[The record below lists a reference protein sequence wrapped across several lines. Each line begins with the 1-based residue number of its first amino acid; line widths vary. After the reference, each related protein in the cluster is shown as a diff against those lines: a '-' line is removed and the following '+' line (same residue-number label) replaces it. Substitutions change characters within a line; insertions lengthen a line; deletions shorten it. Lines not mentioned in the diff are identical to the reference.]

1 MLVPDKKGQ
10 LPRKEDLIV
19 FPVERLLDNSITD
32 FDLYLEVGGT
42 LVLYASS
49 PYRWLREELQRLL
62 VDGHSSFYY
71 SNADQ
76 TKVVAYQA
84 ISMIPKIDENLPP
97 QQRVV
102 AITDAAAELT
112 RILHKYPLT
121 EASLAKGQEIS
132 AALVRCVE
140 IDPTCISALGQ
151 LASHD
156 QYTLYHSARVAAYAL
171 AIAMQL
177 SARDDQMLQEL
188 ALGCIL
194 HDIGKSRVDI
204 NIINKTG
211 PLTDAE
217 WKEMKKHPEHGFAI
231 IEPSIVTAVPREVI
245 LHHHERTDGSGYPHS
260 LTGSEMLEEVKIAAF
275 ADIFDAL
282 TSNRPYHVGRTRFE
296 ALEYMKQRLLDKVSR
311 DAFRAMV
318 DIFGTDT
325 KSKSA

>member
-10 LPRKEDLIV
+10 LPRKEDLLE
-19 FPVERLLDNSITD
+19 FPVEKLLDNSITD

-62 VDGHSSFYY
+62 VDGHSRLFY
-71 SNADQ
+71 SSADS

-84 ISMIPKIDENLPP
+84 ISTIPKIDENLPP
-97 QQRVV
+97 ARRVV

-112 RILHKYPLT
+112 RILHHYPLT

-140 IDPTCISALGQ
+140 FDPTCIAALGK

-156 QYTLYHSARVAAYAL
+156 QYTYYHSARVAAYAL

-177 SARDDQMLQEL
+177 SARDDTMLQEL
-188 ALGCIL
+188 ALGCLL
-194 HDIGKSRVDI
+194 HDIGKSKIDI
-204 NIINKTG
+204 AIINKTG
-211 PLTDAE
+211 PLNDAE
-217 WKEMKKHPEHGFAI
+217 WTEMRKHPQHGFDLIAPAI
-231 IEPSIVTAVPREVI
+231 ISAVPREVI
-245 LHHHERTDGSGYPHS
+245 LHHHERLDGSGYPHG
-260 LTGSEMLEEVKIAAF
+260 LHHDELLEEVKIAAF
-275 ADIFDAL
+275 ADVFDAL
-282 TSNRPYHVGRTRFE
+282 TSDRPYHVGRTRYE

-311 DAFRAMV
+311 DAFQAMV
-318 DIFGTDT
+318 ELFGSDA
-325 KSKSA
+325 KIKSA